1 MADLPPVKHN
11 LTIERRLGDWTRAR
25 LPAGVAEFVMFLLK
39 QAWAALFGI
48 LFIIALISTALLWQ
62 PDWILHRYDALL
74 IFAIVTQGLFV
85 ALKLESW
92 REVRVI
98 ALLHVVGTVM
108 EIFKLHMG
116 SWGYPEPGLVKLGGV
131 PLFSGFMYACVGS
144 YMARVIRIF
153 EMRFAPYPPF
163 WTTCVLAAAI
173 YLNFFTHHFT
183 TDIRLVLFVATVA
196 LFFRTRIWFFTG
208 ETARWMPLP
217 LAAFLSS
224 FFLWIAENVG
234 TMTGTWMYKGQASF
248 EVVGFAKL
256 GSWYLLL
263 YVSFLLVTLIYRD
276 VLFNRPYA
284 PPDRRNR

>member
-1 MADLPPVKHN
+1 MADQPPVKHN
-11 LTIERRLGDWTRAR
+11 LSIERRLGDWMRAR
-25 LPAGVAEFVMFLLK
+25 LPAGPAEFVMFVLK

-48 LFIIALISTALLWQ
+48 LFIFALISTAVLWQ
-62 PDWILHRYDALL
+62 PDWALHRYDALL
-74 IFAIVTQGLFV
+74 IFAVVTQALFV
-85 ALKLESW
+85 VLKLESW

-98 ALLHVVGTVM
+98 ALFHIVGTVM

-163 WTTCVLAAAI
+163 WTTCALAAAI
-173 YLNFFTHHFT
+173 YLNFFTHHFVA
-183 TDIRLVLFVATVA
+183 DVRLVLFAATVI
-196 LFFRTRIWFFTG
+196 LFFRTRIWFYAG
-208 ETARWMPLP
+208 DTARWMPLP
-217 LAAFLSS
+217 LAAFFSS
-224 FFLWIAENVG
+224 IFLWIAENVG

-248 EVVGFAKL
+248 EIVGFAKL

-276 VLFNRPYA
+276 VLIRQPFT
-284 PPDRRNR
+284 PPDRQNP